1 MSKPGKTGISRV
13 IDAFGYS
20 MQGFKAA
27 WLFEAAFR
35 QEVILALVMTP
46 LAFWLAQSHIELILL
61 LMSLV
66 LVIMSELINSAI
78 EAVVD
83 RVGSEQHALA
93 GRAKDIG
100 SAVVFVSL
108 VLVGIV
114 WGIIA
119 YQRFIG

>member
-27 WLFEAAFR
+27 WSFEAAFR
-35 QEVILALVMTP
+35 QEVVLAVVMTP
-46 LAFWLAQSHIELILL
+46 LAFLLAQTHIELILL
-61 LMSLV
+61 LTSLA
-66 LVIMSELINSAI
+66 LVIMSELTNSAI

-83 RVGSEQHALA
+83 RVGEEQHELA

-108 VLVGIV
+108 GLVGLV

-119 YQRFIG
+119 YSRFIG

>member
-20 MQGFKAA
+20 IKGFKAA
-27 WLFEAAFR
+27 WVFEAAFR
-35 QEVILALVMTP
+35 QEVVLAVLMTP
-46 LAFWLAQSHIELILL
+46 LAFLLAQNHIELILL

-66 LVIMSELINSAI
+66 LVIMAELTNSAI

-108 VLVGIV
+108 SLVGLV
-114 WGIIA
+114 WGIIG
-119 YQRFIG
+119 YQRFLG